1 MAMPASSASLR
12 LRSLERPARAL
23 VVGASGGIGSALTTL
38 LASEGFETVH
48 ALSRSGTAPTL
59 DSVQAGMMDVEN
71 EASIE
76 AAAQRLVDG
85 SPLRLVLIATGLLQD
100 ADAQPE
106 KTYRALDPDQLARSF
121 RVNAIG
127 PALVAKHALPLLP
140 KAGKSVFA
148 VISARVGSIE
158 DNRLG
163 GWYGY
168 RASKAALNQFT
179 RTMAIEL
186 LRQKREAVCV
196 ALHPGTVDTP
206 LSRPFQSGVKA
217 EKLFT
222 PLHAAERLLTVIDGL
237 TPADNGQLL
246 AWDGQRIPF

>member
-1 MAMPASSASLR
+1 
-12 LRSLERPARAL
+12 
-23 VVGASGGIGSALTTL
+23 
-38 LASEGFETVH
+38 
-48 ALSRSGTAPTL
+48 
-59 DSVQAGMMDVEN
+59 
-71 EASIE
+71 
-76 AAAQRLVDG
+76 
-85 SPLRLVLIATGLLQD
+85 
-100 ADAQPE
+100 
-106 KTYRALDPDQLARSF
+106 
-121 RVNAIG
+121 
-127 PALVAKHALPLLP
+127 VAKHALPLLP

-222 PLHAAERLLTVIDGL
+222 PLHAAECLLTVIDGL